1 MNLFSK
7 ETGIRLAV
15 VNVLLFCVLLFTLYY
30 AEEHNL
36 IDLLSDSSPNKL
48 TDEELSQMVWTP
60 SPRQKESIWNKKKHL
75 ELEKL
80 RDILILV
87 TNRLNRGRP
96 GKIAEYPPRSP
107 NVAECR

>member
-30 AEEHNL
+30 AEEHNI

-48 TDEELSQMVWTP
+48 TDDELSQMVWTP
-60 SPRQKESIWNKKKHL
+60 SPRQKDSLWSKKKHS
-75 ELEKL
+75 ELENL
-80 RDILILV
+80 RNILLLVKNALNVERGLNILI
-87 TNRLNRGRP
+87 N
-96 GKIAEYPPRSP
+96 
-107 NVAECR
+107 